1 MISRNE
7 VKYIQSL
14 YHKKNRDEDGVFIAE
29 GVKLLS
35 ELLRSDFR
43 LKKIYALKEWIKQ
56 NPEVENVIE
65 INESELKQISNYET
79 PNKVFAIVQKKN
91 IIASPDLS
99 GKITLLLDGIQDPG
113 NLGTIIRTADWF
125 GIENI
130 IATTDTADVYNPKV
144 IQSTMGSF
152 LRVNII
158 YTDLSQFLSN
168 LPADRQGNKIPVYG
182 AVLNGEDISELKP
195 LRECIM
201 AIGNE
206 SKGIRNEILS
216 FIQNKITIPRF
227 GKAES
232 LNAAV
237 ATGII
242 LWKLY
247 TR

>member
-35 ELLRSDFR
+35 ELLHSEFR
-43 LKKIYALKEWIKQ
+43 VKKIYALKEWIKQ
-56 NPEVENVIE
+56 NTEVENVVE

-79 PNKVFAIVQKKN
+79 PNNVFAIAQKRN
-91 IIASPDLS
+91 TTAFPDLS

-130 IATTDTADVYNPKV
+130 IASTDTADVYNPKV

-152 LRVNII
+152 LRMNII
-158 YTDLSQFLSN
+158 YTDLNQFLSN
-168 LPADRQGNKIPVYG
+168 LPAGRQGNKISVYG
-182 AVLNGEDISELKP
+182 AVLNGKDISELKP
-195 LRECIM
+195 LRECIIV
-201 AIGNE
+201 IGNE
-206 SKGIRNEILS
+206 SQGIRNEILS
-216 FIQNKITIPRF
+216 FIQNKITIPRL
-227 GKAES
+227 GEAES

-242 LWKLY
+242 LWKLC